1 MDPRTVEP
9 LTTHRPPAAASAR
22 ASPWPALASRLADA
36 WLPRTCALC
45 DQRLRGDETGICRH
59 CSSELP
65 GAHAARCVVC
75 AIEVDACADPRL
87 CAACRR
93 SSPAFDRTIALADY
107 APPLDRLI
115 LALKFRGE
123 LALARALGPPLAER
137 LRAQALPQPV
147 LLVPVPLATRR
158 LAQRGFNQSLAIAA
172 AVARTLGLPLASRLL
187 RRERETRAQSTLALD
202 ARQANLAGAFACTP
216 LRGAGGLVSPQRAG
230 SVVLVDDVMTSGAT
244 LHAAAQALK
253 AAGARC
259 VVNLVAARTP

>member
-1 MDPRTVEP
+1 MDPRLVEP
-9 LTTHRPPAAASAR
+9 IAAHRMPGAASRR
-22 ASPWPALASRLADA
+22 ASPWLALASRLADA
-36 WLPRTCALC
+36 WLPRSCALC
-45 DQRLRGDETGICRH
+45 DQRLRGDEPGLCRH
-59 CSSELP
+59 CAGELP
-65 GAHAARCVVC
+65 GLRAARCVVC
-75 AIEVDACADPRL
+75 AVPVDADSDPRL

-93 SSPAFDRTIALADY
+93 SRPAFDQTIVLADY

-137 LRAQALPQPV
+137 LGTQALQQPA

-172 AVARTLGLPLASRLL
+172 AVARPLGLPLASRLL

-202 ARQANLAGAFACTP
+202 ARQANLSGAFACTP
-216 LRGAGGLVSPQRAG
+216 LRGSGRVPSPRRAG
-230 SVVLVDDVMTSGAT
+230 CVALVDDVMTSGAT
-244 LHAAAQALK
+244 LHAAAEALK
-253 AAGARC
+253 AAGARF